1 MATDIDICNRALNLI
16 GSDAISGFQQ
26 TTDKAATCARQYE
39 GTLSMLISMAHW
51 RFATK
56 KRQLSPLLA
65 SPVNVYQYAYQLP
78 SDLVAGPDGV
88 YNSTA
93 VAAPPITT
101 GYEIFE
107 RTILTNE
114 QRIIIDYRFRPSENN
129 FPDWFQ
135 QLLVLALAGA
145 FAMGVTD
152 QEDLAAE
159 WNARAFGTPEHNMR
173 GGYFAVCA
181 QINRQGAGAKNLPTD
196 AFLAERNSL

>member
-1 MATDIDICNRALNLI
+1 MATDVDFCNRALNLI

-26 TTDKAATCARQYE
+26 TNDKAATCARQYQ
-39 GTLSMLISMAHW
+39 GTLSMLLSMAHW
-51 RFATK
+51 RFATR
-56 KRQLSPLLA
+56 KRSLSPLLA
-65 SPVNVYQYAYQLP
+65 LPVNVYQYAYQLP
-78 SDLVAGPDGV
+78 SDLVAGPDAV

-93 VAAPPITT
+93 VSAPPITA

-114 QRIIIDYRFRPSENN
+114 SRIIIDYRFKPSENN
-129 FPDWFQ
+129 FPDWFA

-173 GGYFAVCA
+173 GGFFAVCA
-181 QINRQGAGAKNLPTD
+181 QINRQGGGAKIMPTD
-196 AFLAERNSL
+196 ALLAERNSL

>member
-1 MATDIDICNRALNLI
+1 MATDIDYCNRALNLI

-26 TTDKAATCARQYE
+26 TNDKAATCSRQYE
-39 GTLSMLISMAHW
+39 GVLTMLLAMAHW
-51 RFATK
+51 RFATR

-65 SPVNVYQYAYQLP
+65 SPVNVYRYAYQLP

-93 VAAPPITT
+93 IGAPPMAQ

-114 QRIIIDYRFRPSENN
+114 SRIIIDYRFRPSESN
-129 FPDWFQ
+129 FPDWFG

-181 QINRQGAGAKNLPTD
+181 QINRQGGGSKSLPTD
-196 AFLAERNSL
+196 ALLAERNSL